1 MDAGRITQPLDGA
14 LVARLGA
21 TERDADIHTGTSP
34 KEAAAKF
41 EALFATLLVKE
52 MRKAL
57 PDGFFGSEADGDI
70 YAGWLDQH
78 LGQAIAKRG
87 DLHLAPMVERSLERE
102 LGSNGRELGSSEGG
116 A

>member
-1 MDAGRITQPLDGA
+1 MD
-14 LVARLGA
+14 VARIGGTLFDPA
-21 TERDADIHTGTSP
+21 MASLASSERAAHISSDASP
-34 KEAAAKF
+34 REAAEKF
-41 EALFATLLVKE
+41 EALFATMLVKE

-78 LGQAIAKRG
+78 LGQAIAKSG
-87 DLHLAPMVERSLERE
+87 DLHLAPMLQRSLERE
-102 LGSNGRELGSSEGG
+102 TTRDGGG

>member
-1 MDAGRITQPLDGA
+1 METSSIGGPLYDPA
-14 LVARLGA
+14 LAALA
-21 TERDADIHTGTSP
+21 SSERAAHIGSGTP
-34 KEAAAKF
+34 PREAAQKF

-78 LGQAIAKRG
+78 LGQAIAQRG
-87 DLHLAPMVERSLERE
+87 DLHLAPMVERSLERDAR
-102 LGSNGRELGSSEGG
+102 REG
-116 A
+116 AGA

>member
-1 MDAGRITQPLDGA
+1 MDAGSITGPVDGA
-14 LVARLGA
+14 LIARLGA
-21 TERDADIHTGTSP
+21 ADTDTQFRAGSSP
-34 KEAAAKF
+34 REAAQKF

-87 DLHLAPMVERSLERE
+87 DLHLAPMVERSLEHE
-102 LGSNGRELGSSEGG
+102 IASDGGG